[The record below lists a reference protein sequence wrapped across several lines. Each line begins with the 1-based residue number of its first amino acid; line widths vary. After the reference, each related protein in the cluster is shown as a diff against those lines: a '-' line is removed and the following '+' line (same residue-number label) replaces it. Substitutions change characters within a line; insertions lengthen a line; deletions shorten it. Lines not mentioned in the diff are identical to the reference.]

1 MKCAPIF
8 VKYSVLFFE
17 KVRSKPSL
25 KIPIANAFAIS
36 RIAEYSI
43 EYITNINTILYYLC
57 NCTRARY
64 GIKTMLLTVINNNNN
79 TLPADV

>member
-43 EYITNINTILYYLC
+43 EYITNIHTTLYYLC
-57 NCTRARY
+57 TIY
-64 GIKTMLLTVINNNNN
+64 VI
-79 TLPADV
+79 VHEQGMV